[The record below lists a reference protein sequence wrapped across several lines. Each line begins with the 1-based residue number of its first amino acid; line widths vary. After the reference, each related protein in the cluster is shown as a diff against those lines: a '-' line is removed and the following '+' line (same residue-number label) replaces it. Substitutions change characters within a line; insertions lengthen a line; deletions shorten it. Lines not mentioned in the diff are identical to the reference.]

1 MRRDP
6 SEDMRELER
15 GRIRFYVRPRV
26 GITTPLSLADV
37 QSFFFFLVPR
47 GGGPARRVRVGRK
60 RMPDLRVRERCWAP
74 VEAVGDLREML
85 DRLGP
90 REYETK
96 TRGLRHQAAAIE
108 LARGDYRVMRHG
120 DHTHLFYELDA
131 DDEPSPLLG
140 AVRLAAEGGCIAAV
154 FNPEAKWRVRDA
166 DQPETPFSEPSIFE
180 DDLQDRF
187 GDRRFAPLEPAFL
200 DHEGAELVLI
210 GGRAPGSSP
219 RDVDERLGRTSEQVA
234 LK

>member
-1 MRRDP
+1 LRHRDHLL
-6 SEDMRELER
+6 EVADDMRELER

-26 GITTPLSLADV
+26 GITTPLALADV

-47 GGGPARRVRVGRK
+47 GEGPARRVRVGRK

-74 VEAVGDLREML
+74 VESVGPLREML

-108 LARGDYRVMRHG
+108 VARGDYRVMRHD

-140 AVRLAAEGGCIAAV
+140 AVRLAPEGGCIAAV
-154 FNPEAKWRVRDA
+154 FNPEAKGRARYAHDSSDA
-166 DQPETPFSEPSIFE
+166 PFSEPSIYE

-187 GDRRFAPLEPAFL
+187 GDRKFAPLEPAFL

-210 GGRAPGSSP
+210 GGRA
-219 RDVDERLGRTSEQVA
+219 
-234 LK
+234 